1 MPGTTAVPDIELIVE
16 DIGGGGG
23 GPTPPAGGGDDGDG
37 GDDDRNRRGKWSPSP
52 KRYSTAIAIGIVSIL
67 MFFMALS
74 SAFIV
79 LRRGSGVWV
88 TVHLP
93 RILWANTGILLA
105 SSFTLEVAR
114 RRLSLADPSGFR
126 KFWLLTTVLGF
137 LFVAGQLIAW
147 RQLVAQGVYIA
158 SNQASSFFYIFTGAH
173 AVHLLGGVCALLYV
187 LARKFDNSRITLPTA
202 AEIASYYWHFMDG
215 LWIFLLALLYLGK

>member
-1 MPGTTAVPDIELIVE
+1 MPGTTAVPDIEIIIE

-23 GPTPPAGGGDDGDG
+23 GPIPPPDGGDDGDG
-37 GDDDRNRRGKWSPSP
+37 GDDRNRRGKWSPSP

-67 MFFMALS
+67 MFFMALA

-79 LRRGSGVWV
+79 LRRGSNLWV

-93 RILWANTGILLA
+93 RVLWANTCILLA
-105 SSFTLEVAR
+105 SSFTLESAR
-114 RRLSLADPSGFR
+114 RRLSLADSSGFR
-126 KFWLLTTVLGF
+126 RFWLVTTVLGF
-137 LFVAGQLIAW
+137 LFVAGQLVAW
-147 RQLVAQGVYIA
+147 RQLVAQGIYVA

-173 AVHLLGGVCALLYV
+173 AVHLLGGVCGLLFV
-187 LARKFDNSRITLPTA
+187 SFHKFGKTNISLPMA
-202 AEIASYYWHFMDG
+202 AEITSYYWHFMDG